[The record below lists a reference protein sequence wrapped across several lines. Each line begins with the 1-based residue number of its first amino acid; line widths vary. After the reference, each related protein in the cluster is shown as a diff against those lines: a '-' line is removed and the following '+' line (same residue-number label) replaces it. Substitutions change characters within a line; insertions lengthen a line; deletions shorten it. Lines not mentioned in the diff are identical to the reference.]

1 MGQGPK
7 EGPVWA
13 SGHLALA
20 QVRAMG
26 MTQLWSGAK
35 GTAWAFPGTGLAG
48 PGLML
53 ASSQPLAHLL
63 SCLKSGDSTSFKRV
77 QLEDRV
83 TRMTLVTQECW
94 VSAGVCTAWHP
105 WAFPRSMPVKAQG
118 WSLLGTGHCP
128 SQCPT
133 SLFTFPLTSRMM

>member
-7 EGPVWA
+7 EGPIWA
-13 SGHLALA
+13 SGHSALA

-35 GTAWAFPGTGLAG
+35 GIAWAFPGTSLAG

-53 ASSQPLAHLL
+53 TSQSLAHLL

-77 QLEDRV
+77 QLEDKV
-83 TRMTLVTQECW
+83 TSMTLVTQEC
-94 VSAGVCTAWHP
+94 
-105 WAFPRSMPVKAQG
+105 
-118 WSLLGTGHCP
+118 
-128 SQCPT
+128 
-133 SLFTFPLTSRMM
+133 